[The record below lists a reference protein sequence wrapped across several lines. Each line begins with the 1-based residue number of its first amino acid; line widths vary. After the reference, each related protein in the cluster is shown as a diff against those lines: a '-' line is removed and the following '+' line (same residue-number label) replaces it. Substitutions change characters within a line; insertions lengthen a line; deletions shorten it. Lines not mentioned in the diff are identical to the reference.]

1 MKERKTGNSLSLELT
16 HFFHNILKTLNAR
29 TKGGN
34 KMKTPRLPSILEV
47 VSVLGL
53 FLAIVLSFT
62 LYFKLDI
69 QLALFISWFM
79 VIALGIRLGHS
90 YKDLQNAITKGIS
103 NGLEAVLILIAVG
116 ALVGTWIAGGVVPT
130 LIYYGLEFIHPNIF
144 LLATLIICSIMSVAT
159 GTSWGTVGTAGI
171 AMIAIGEGLGIPLPI
186 VAGAVLSGA
195 YFGDKLSPLSD
206 STVLASSLSKVDVLA
221 HVRAMMV
228 LSIPAFVIT
237 AIMFTITGFMY
248 GGRNI
253 DQDKVEFLKQALQ
266 DTFTINIWMII
277 PAVIVV
283 LLLVLKKPSMP
294 VIAIGALLG
303 AVWAMAF
310 QGMNPA
316 DALGTAYNG
325 FSINSDVDFLNTLLN
340 RGGIVN
346 MLGSLVVIILGLGFG
361 GVLEY
366 LGVLKV
372 IVATFEKKLH
382 NAGNVTL
389 STLVVAFFA
398 NIFGCAMYVS
408 LILTPKIMEK
418 SYDKLKLD
426 RRVLSRNSEVG
437 GTLTSGMV
445 PWSDNGI
452 YMAGILGV
460 STFSYLPF
468 MWLSFVAIGLAI
480 IYGYTGKFIWYVK
493 NQQDSEESAS

>member
-1 MKERKTGNSLSLELT
+1 MKS
-16 HFFHNILKTLNAR
+16 
-29 TKGGN
+29 
-34 KMKTPRLPSILEV
+34 PRLPSILEV
-47 VSVLGL
+47 VAVLGL

-248 GGRNI
+248 GGKNI
-253 DQDKVEFLKQALQ
+253 DQGKVEFLKQALQ

-277 PAVIVV
+277 PALIVV

-303 AVWAMAF
+303 AIWAMAF

-316 DALGTAYNG
+316 DAIGSAYNG

-372 IVATFEKKLH
+372 IVATFEKKLY

-418 SYDKLKLD
+418 SYDKLKID
-426 RRVLSRNSEVG
+426 RRVLSRNAEVG
-437 GTLTSGMV
+437 GTMTSGMV

-493 NQQDSEESAS
+493 DQQESEESAS